1 MLNGRRQKEEMEDV
15 AINSDRDRRRQE
27 EGKKKNAA
35 EASKVIINN
44 ERHRNTPDA
53 ARVCV
58 WECVCER
65 VCVAVFGFS
74 TIWPCSLDVALLY
87 FYMQVGAD

>member
-1 MLNGRRQKEEMEDV
+1 MGGDRKKRWRMLPLIQIEIAQAGRGKE
-15 AINSDRDRRRQE
+15 
-27 EGKKKNAA
+27 KNAA

-58 WECVCER
+58 WECVCVR